1 MEEALTELGK
11 LIALREEVIK
21 VWEEDGDGGEIQMKT
36 PIAWQRVVRLAYAEK
51 IQDLKRNADYLKAQI
66 KKSYHR
72 DHFIDAERYEAE
84 LSEVEYEL
92 KKINGGEL

>member
-1 MEEALTELGK
+1 MEERLTELGK
-11 LIALREEVIK
+11 LIALRDEVIK
-21 VWEEDGDGGEIQMKT
+21 VWEEDGDGGLIQMKT
-36 PIAWQRVVRLAYAEK
+36 PIAWQRVIRLAYADK
-51 IQDLKRNADYLKAQI
+51 IQDLRNNASYLNTQV

-72 DHFIDAERYEAE
+72 DNFIDAERYKAE

>member
-1 MEEALTELGK
+1 MEERLTELGK
-11 LIALREEVIK
+11 FIALRDEVIK

-36 PIAWQRVVRLAYAEK
+36 PIAWQRVVRLAYADK
-51 IQDLKRNADYLKAQI
+51 IHDLRGGAAYLRTQV

-72 DHFIDAERYEAE
+72 DNFIDAERYEVE